1 MFIPD
6 PDFYPPRIPY
16 LGSLIP
22 DPKIATRIIEVFNPK
37 IVTKPTKIWDWDPGS
52 RGRNGT
58 GSRIR
63 ICDPCDHFLKL

>member
-37 IVTKPTKIWDWDPGS
+37 IVTKPIKIWDWDPGS

-58 GSRIR
+58 GSRIP
-63 ICDPCDHFLKL
+63 DPDLRPL